1 MPDMT
6 EEKQLPFFS
15 VNTQTV
21 IDSLGKE
28 TLLHVLEEMLLIR
41 NFEMRAESAYQ
52 HGHIGGFFHSY
63 TGQEAIQTACLQAIG
78 HKHWFITTYRC
89 HALALLLGVSPQDIM
104 AELYGKA
111 AGNAKGRGGSMH
123 LYHDRMLGGF
133 GIVGGQI
140 PIATGA
146 AFSVKYQGKKDEI
159 ALCFLGDG
167 AMPQGAFHE
176 ALNLASI
183 WNLPCM
189 YVVENNQWSM
199 GTHISRGV
207 ANFRHFTECAAKTY
221 DFSFYRLDG
230 MDFFNCYGGFL
241 VAYQE
246 ILQKGRPV
254 LIECV
259 GERFK
264 GHSISDPGL
273 YRSKDELKACM
284 SRDPL
289 LIMKEKLISLGML
302 VDDDYKAL
310 DKKMRE
316 RVIEAMHYAEECPWP
331 DPESLEQ
338 EVFAP

>member
-1 MPDMT
+1 MT
-6 EEKQLPFFS
+6 ENNPLPFFS
-15 VNTQTV
+15 VQPQTV

-28 TLLHVLEEMLLIR
+28 TLLQNLEQMLFIR
-41 NFEMRAESAYQ
+41 NFEVRAESAYQ

-63 TGQEAIQTACLQAIG
+63 IGQEAIQTACLQAIG
-78 HKHWFITTYRC
+78 HTHWFITTYRC
-89 HALALLLGVSPQDIM
+89 HALALLLGVPPKDIM
-104 AELYGKA
+104 AEFFGRA

-123 LYHDRMLGGF
+123 LYHDRLLGGF

-167 AMPQGAFHE
+167 AMPQGTFHE
-176 ALNLASI
+176 SLNLASL

-189 YVVENNQWSM
+189 YVVENNHWSM

-207 ANFRHFTECAAKTY
+207 ANYKHFTECAAKAY
-221 DFSFYRLDG
+221 NISFYRLDG

-241 VAYQE
+241 VAFQE

-273 YRSKDELKACM
+273 YRSKDTLKASM
-284 SRDPL
+284 QRDPL
-289 LIMKEKLISLGML
+289 LLMKNKLIELGML
-302 VDDDYKAL
+302 SDEEYKAL

-316 RVIEAMHYAEECPWP
+316 IALDAIHYAEACAWP
-331 DPESLEQ
+331 DPETLEQ